1 MNINNLKEIRF
12 SNKTY
17 KKIIAVILCVII
29 VIASYMVIDNAG
41 KAAKDTVDIIRIKPS
56 EGIPAKTSITE
67 NDVEKYPLI
76 RKEFEEHGDMITY
89 DKLDQVLGMYTLY
102 YLREKTPVTSDV
114 LSPIRPLKNEWLY
127 SVDPNNEV
135 ITIPYNY
142 LSAGGDILTPGDKIR
157 VRITYESTQPDAS
170 QSQVP
175 DFSLPSTDNKYKKV
189 QVLFESITVCDLL
202 NSNGHSIY
210 EVYKEVLRLSEQD
223 KHSVMTSDEFLQNIR
238 PRSLLLEATR
248 EQANI
253 YAKYGDIA
261 EKSLT
266 ITILSRQN
274 NENIIDQL
282 PIIEKEIELWG
293 SKKKN

>member
-17 KKIIAVILCVII
+17 KKVLAVIISLII
-29 VIASYMVIDNAG
+29 VVASYIVIDNAG

-56 EGIPAKTSITE
+56 EGLPAKTIITE
-67 NDVEKYPLI
+67 NDIERYPLI
-76 RKEFEEHGDMITY
+76 KKEFEEHGDILTY
-89 DKLDQVLGMYTLY
+89 DKLDDVLGMYTLY
-102 YLREKTPVTSDV
+102 YLREKTPITKD
-114 LSPIRPLKNEWLY
+114 LISPERPLKNEWLY
-127 SVDPNNEV
+127 NVDPNNEV

-142 LSAGGDILTPGDKIR
+142 LSAGGDILTPGDTIR
-157 VRITYESTQPDAS
+157 VRITYESTQPDNT
-170 QSQVP
+170 QSQIP
-175 DFSLPSTDNKYKKV
+175 DFSLPNTDNKFKKV
-189 QVLFESITVCDLL
+189 QVLFESITVRDLL

-210 EVYKEVLRLSEQD
+210 EVYKEVLRLNEHD
-223 KHSVMTSDEFLQNIR
+223 KHEVMTSNEFLQNIR

-248 EQANI
+248 EQANT
-253 YAKYGDIA
+253 YAKYGDLA
-261 EKSLT
+261 EKSFT